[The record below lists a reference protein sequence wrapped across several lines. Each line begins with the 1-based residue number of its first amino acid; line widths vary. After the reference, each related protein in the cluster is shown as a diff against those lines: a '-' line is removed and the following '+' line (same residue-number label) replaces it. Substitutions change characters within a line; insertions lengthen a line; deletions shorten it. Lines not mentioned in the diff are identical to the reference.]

1 MSPWREGRMPFLR
14 PMLKSAK
21 TFWICS
27 ATIKSSTAMRF
38 TYLLRTLALVM
49 AVAALGGCG
58 QSGPLYLPGAQASAP
73 QAAPAA

>member
-1 MSPWREGRMPFLR
+1 
-14 PMLKSAK
+14 
-21 TFWICS
+21 
-27 ATIKSSTAMRF
+27 MRF

-58 QSGPLYLPGAQASAP
+58 QSGPLYLPGAQALFA